1 MHELLTPA
9 PIDTLAPG
17 DTRSAREDGISGL
30 SRLFSGVDREELL
43 IIGVLILIMTENAD
57 RELIIALLF
66 LLLTDT

>member
-9 PIDTLAPG
+9 PLGLDAAG
-17 DTRSAREDGISGL
+17 DTRSAREDGISRIL
-30 SRLFSGVDREELL
+30 SGVDREELL

>member
-17 DTRSAREDGISGL
+17 DARSAPAGGLSGL
-30 SRLFSGVDREELL
+30 LSGVDREELL

>member
-1 MHELLTPA
+1 MHELLMPA
-9 PIDTLAPG
+9 PLGLDAPG
-17 DTRSAREDGISGL
+17 DTRSAREDGL
-30 SRLFSGVDREELL
+30 SRILSGVDREELL

>member
-9 PIDTLAPG
+9 PLGLDAPG
-17 DTRSAREDGISGL
+17 DTRSAREDGL
-30 SRLFSGVDREELL
+30 SRILSGVDREELL